1 MNVGFIQLSTSPFI
15 SICWLH
21 SIVWKWTLPVE
32 WWTRTYWMVLWSRK
46 WRGVVSGVD
55 KSRCECH
62 FTTVGIL
69 TLREDEMSF
78 ISVIIERYSVASLIV
93 QHLFSIILFE
103 SFLCV
108 VIARS
113 QLQMLMNT
121 VLSFIV
127 HSSDGNSI
135 NVNWMRLNKCEH
147 DHVVCCVLSCQT
159 SLSLHISHN
168 PFHFSPQFVHD
179 LKNGSTKSDNR
190 MDDSEVPTESSRE
203 HLDSKVLLM
212 VVVVVVVV
220 AVLVI
225 GQQSKLC
232 TYHLN
237 I

>member
-32 WWTRTYWMVLWSRK
+32 WWTRTHWMVLWSK
-46 WRGVVSGVD
+46 EWSGVVSGVD

-62 FTTVGIL
+62 FTTVWIL

-135 NVNWMRLNKCEH
+135 NVNWMRLNKCEY
-147 DHVVCCVLSCQT
+147 DHVLCIVLPNISFT
-159 SLSLHISHN
+159 SHFTFHTILSISLHSLFMIWKMVRPNRTIGWMILKCQQNHQEN
-168 PFHFSPQFVHD
+168 TWIQRYCWWWWWWFSD
-179 LKNGSTKSDNR
+179 WT
-190 MDDSEVPTESSRE
+190 
-203 HLDSKVLLM
+203 
-212 VVVVVVVV
+212 
-220 AVLVI
+220 VI
-225 GQQSKLC
+225 
-232 TYHLN
+232 
-237 I
+237 